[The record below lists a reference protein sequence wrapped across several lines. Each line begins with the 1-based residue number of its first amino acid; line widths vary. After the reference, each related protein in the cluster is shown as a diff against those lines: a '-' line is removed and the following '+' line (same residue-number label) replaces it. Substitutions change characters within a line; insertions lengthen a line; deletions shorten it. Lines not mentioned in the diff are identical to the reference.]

1 MEKFNRLKKFIE
13 DIEPDVKKFYD
24 KEFDLTGGRV
34 TVGMQHLKDLA
45 HDVRADILKIRNVNR
60 KIKEDKEKWK

>member
-34 TVGMQHLKDLA
+34 TVGMQRLKDLA
-45 HDVRADILKIRNVNR
+45 HDLRGDVLRIRNENR
-60 KIKEDKEKWK
+60 KIKEDEKRWK